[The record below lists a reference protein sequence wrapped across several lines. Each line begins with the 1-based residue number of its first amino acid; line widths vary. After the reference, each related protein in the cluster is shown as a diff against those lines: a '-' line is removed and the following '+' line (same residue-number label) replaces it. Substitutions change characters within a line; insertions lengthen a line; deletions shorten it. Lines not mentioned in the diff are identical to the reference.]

1 MNFIS
6 DIISKLPTGIVFPLA
21 IALVLLPI
29 VKLLVDLKNSN
40 RSHNREL
47 LQQMVFHL
55 EKYSKDKNKVS
66 VFFIEEAARSRYG
79 TPLLMSEIMYF
90 LEKGESSYQL
100 SEYSK
105 HKPYV
110 AIDGKKT
117 CLLHPASAICKSK
130 VFNVSWKELRGY
142 SSYFLYGF
150 IVTILIMVVLPLT
163 PLWTILKWFVIAF
176 FIIKAIRKLIT
187 TDKIRDARMYV
198 ENLSS

>member
-6 DIISKLPTGIVFPLA
+6 DIINKLPTEVVFPLA
-21 IALVLLPI
+21 IILVSLPI
-29 VKLLVDLKNSN
+29 VRLLADLKNSN

-79 TPLLMSEIMYF
+79 TPLLMSEIIYF
-90 LEKGESSYQL
+90 LENGESSYQL
-100 SEYSK
+100 YEYSK

-110 AIDGKKT
+110 VIDVEKI
-117 CLLHPASAICKSK
+117 CLLQPASAICKGK
-130 VFNVSWKELRGY
+130 VFNFSWKELRGY
-142 SSYFLYGF
+142 LSYFLYGL

-163 PLWTILKWFVIAF
+163 PLWTVLKWFVIAF
-176 FIIKAIRKLIT
+176 FIIKAITKLIT
-187 TDKIRDARMYV
+187 TDKIRDARIYV